1 MKKYLLNI
9 HYALALFMLVGCTPF
24 ESKYKGH
31 YKVGSSYKI
40 KNKVYTPREVTFYKK
55 EGLASWY
62 GAKFHGKKTANG
74 EVFNR
79 KGLTAAHQTLPLP
92 SVVKVTNLKNNK
104 SVVVVVNDRGPFAHK
119 EHRII
124 DLSEKAAEI
133 IDMKKQ
139 GIVKV
144 EVELL
149 PSSTARLHKYLA
161 INTTKEQLKPKIN
174 IG

>member
-1 MKKYLLNI
+1 MKNYLI
-9 HYALALFMLVGCTPF
+9 KISYVLALIMLVGCTPF
-24 ESKYKGH
+24 DSKYKGH

-40 KNKVYTPREVTFYKK
+40 KNKVYTPQEVTFYKK

-62 GAKFHGKKTANG
+62 GPQFHGKKTANG
-74 EVFNR
+74 EIFNR
-79 KGLTAAHQTLPLP
+79 RGLTAAHHTLPLP
-92 SVVKVTNLKNNK
+92 SVVRVTNLKNNK

-133 IDMKKQ
+133 IDMKNQ
-139 GIVKV
+139 GVAKVKI
-144 EVELL
+144 ELL
-149 PSSTARLHKYLA
+149 PNATANLHKKLS
-161 INTTKEQLKPKIN
+161 INKSKFTQPKIK

>member
-9 HYALALFMLVGCTPF
+9 HYALALFMLVGCTPL

-62 GAKFHGKKTANG
+62 GPKFHGKKTANG

-79 KGLTAAHQTLPLP
+79 RGLTAAHQTLPLP

-104 SVVVVVNDRGPFAHK
+104 SVVVIVNDRGPFSHQ
-119 EHRII
+119 EHMII

-139 GIVKV
+139 GIAKVK
-144 EVELL
+144 VELL
-149 PSSTARLHKYLA
+149 PNTTSNLHKKLF
-161 INTTKEQLKPKIN
+161 INKAQLKIKI
-174 IG
+174 G